1 MHPSPALGNSGL
13 WADQAQA
20 LHTNPS
26 RPATNHRSRA
36 PGGHSPLQLEPEAK
50 PTPVQ
55 TNPRPNQTQSKPNPA
70 PNPSPSDH
78 NFHWQKPAT

>member
-36 PGGHSPLQLEPEAK
+36 PEPQRATAHSNS
-50 PTPVQ
+50 
-55 TNPRPNQTQSKPNPA
+55 NPKPNQTQSKPNPA